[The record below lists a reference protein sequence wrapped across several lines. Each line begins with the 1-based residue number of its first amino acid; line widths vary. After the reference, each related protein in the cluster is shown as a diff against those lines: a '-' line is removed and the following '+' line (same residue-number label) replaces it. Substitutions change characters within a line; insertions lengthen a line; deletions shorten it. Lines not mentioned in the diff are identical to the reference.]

1 MIHQSSFC
9 SEYKDDYAL
18 LFTIIYI
25 FTVNYIKY
33 SYLSICAYRSI
44 YVDNAVVH
52 PTKIQVDIYDGKY
65 LFLNAAL
72 CIRKSQKVTFQTNG
86 S

>member
-1 MIHQSSFC
+1 M
-9 SEYKDDYAL
+9 
-18 LFTIIYI
+18 
-25 FTVNYIKY
+25 
-33 SYLSICAYRSI
+33 